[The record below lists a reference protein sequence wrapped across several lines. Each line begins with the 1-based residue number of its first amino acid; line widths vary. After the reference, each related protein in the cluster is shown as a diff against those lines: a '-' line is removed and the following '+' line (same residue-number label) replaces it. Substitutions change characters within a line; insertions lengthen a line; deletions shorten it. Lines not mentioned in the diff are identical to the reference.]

1 MSISFVGMLMRDT
14 ITIKRETVVRTDG
27 VAQKTWTTG
36 ARGSDLPTEVTGR
49 AQDLPSSE
57 ASLYG
62 VDADVRAYKLYF
74 DESPQITS
82 ADHVFFE
89 DADGTEREC
98 RVLKPSYSFD
108 GPIAAVWRC
117 DVAEYKATED

>member
-1 MSISFVGMLMRDT
+1 MFFVETLMRDA
-14 ITIKRETVVRTDG
+14 ITIKRETTVRTDG

-36 ARGSDLPTEVTGR
+36 ARGSDLPTSATGR
-49 AQDLPSSE
+49 AQDLAAE
-57 ASLYG
+57 AQSLYG
-62 VDADVRAYKLYF
+62 VDADVMAYKIYF
-74 DESPQITS
+74 SESPQITS

-89 DADGTEREC
+89 DSDGIEREC

-117 DVAEYKATED
+117 DVAEYIATED